1 MTNVTTFSKIV
12 QRVVEESSKVLVD
25 RSSYVELITFSIIFE
40 GHVLIE
46 GIPGIA
52 KTLTAKTVA
61 RLLNLSFSRIQCTVD
76 ILPSDII
83 GTRIFNQKTGEFE
96 LRLGPIHSNVV
107 LVDEINRASP
117 RAQSAL
123 LEAMQERQV
132 TIDGET
138 IKLPRP
144 FIVIATQNPVELEG
158 TFPLPEAQL
167 DRFYIKINMS
177 PLERASLIKLLKKD
191 LRAIEREFENLR
203 PVVGREDL
211 EEASEEIEHVY
222 IDDSIYD
229 YVARIAEY
237 SNRHPAVRLGITPRG
252 ALMLVNLAKE
262 FALYEG
268 RKYVIP
274 DDIKKASI
282 PALSH
287 RILLKPEYIAGEYSV
302 ERIIQEILAK
312 VEVPRP

>member
-1 MTNVTTFSKIV
+1 MTVFSRVV

-25 RSSYVELITFSIIFE
+25 RVSYVELITFSIIFE

-52 KTLTAKTVA
+52 KTLTAKTISK
-61 RLLNLSFSRIQCTVD
+61 LLNLSFSRIQCTVD

-83 GTRIFNQKTGEFE
+83 GTRVYNQKTGEFE
-96 LRLGPIHSNVV
+96 LRLGPIYSNVV

-123 LEAMQERQV
+123 LEAMQERQI

-138 IKLPRP
+138 VKLPRP
-144 FIVIATQNPVELEG
+144 FTVIATQNPIELEG

-167 DRFYIKINMS
+167 DRFYIKIDMKS
-177 PLERASLIKLLKKD
+177 LERESLIKLLKKD
-191 LRAIEREFENLR
+191 LRMIEREFENLK
-203 PVVGREDL
+203 PIVNSTDIA
-211 EEASEEIEHVY
+211 EASKEIESVY
-222 IDDSIYD
+222 VDDSIYD
-229 YVARIAEY
+229 YIVKIVEY
-237 SNRHPAVRLGITPRG
+237 SNKHPAVRLGVTPRG
-252 ALMLVNLAKE
+252 ALMLLNLAKE
-262 FALYEG
+262 FALYDE

-274 DDIKKASI
+274 DDVKKASI

-287 RILLKPEYIAGEYSV
+287 RILLKPEYIAEGYSAQSV
-302 ERIIQEILAK
+302 IREILTR